1 LSNENPLERNRALL
15 AFIDQLGPGD
25 FKQAVADLRKLDLSD
40 SREGEYLLLLS
51 AWAEADP
58 LSALAYADQETDDEF
73 ASQTILT
80 TWASKDPEAAI
91 LWAQSNHEGSDA
103 NPYLSGIIRSL
114 AASDPIRATELLA
127 SMPKSTERGDALD
140 FFLPHLIQQ
149 GSVATQTW
157 IAGLADEA
165 LRNGAMLRVAR
176 DLAVTDPAGTAA
188 WLLANPSQATDR
200 RIDDVYG
207 TWASQ
212 DQAGALSSFAALPA
226 GEARSDALR
235 GLVSA
240 TAATN
245 PQAAVTLMDR
255 FPTDVTDRVVQ
266 NFIWQSYDTD
276 PTIAA
281 SQISRIQDEHGREQM
296 YRRLLSN
303 WIDTDPAIAQAWI
316 QANPVPQTV
325 LDRIVNGRAK
335 QPK

>member
-1 LSNENPLERNRALL
+1 MRVVLKCDLSASSSALL
-15 AFIDQLGPGD
+15 DSFIKLIYPVFLID
-25 FKQAVADLRKLDLSD
+25 FKYR
-40 SREGEYLLLLS
+40 
-51 AWAEADP
+51 P
-58 LSALAYADQETDDEF
+58 
-73 ASQTILT
+73 
-80 TWASKDPEAAI
+80 
-91 LWAQSNHEGSDA
+91 
-103 NPYLSGIIRSL
+103 
-114 AASDPIRATELLA
+114 
-127 SMPKSTERGDALD
+127 
-140 FFLPHLIQQ
+140 
-149 GSVATQTW
+149 
-157 IAGLADEA
+157 
-165 LRNGAMLRVAR
+165 
-176 DLAVTDPAGTAA
+176 
-188 WLLANPSQATDR
+188 TDR

-212 DQAGALSSFAALPA
+212 DQAAALSSFAALPA

-276 PTIAA
+276 PTTAA

-296 YRRLLSN
+296 YRRVLSN